1 MSESGSQF
9 ASQPCR
15 SSSGVNSRLTCL
27 LSWIEQ
33 VLEGRNPHAIRQ
45 RFRRLQQPQ
54 QQRQQQQCHTH
65 HHQAQAEGL
74 TLPVAESREA
84 GHHLQTEEELG
95 RMLQGQLARLR
106 RSWNDEI

>member
-1 MSESGSQF
+1 M
-9 ASQPCR
+9 
-15 SSSGVNSRLTCL
+15 
-27 LSWIEQ
+27 
-33 VLEGRNPHAIRQ
+33 LEGRNPHAIRQ